1 MLKGS
6 PVPFRVRGSPEGSGA
21 GSQVLLQGEVIPELE
36 GAQSSMRV
44 ALDLRPLQSPSRLR
58 GIGTYL
64 RGLLGAFLQQDRDLV
79 LLTWRDRPVDHELP
93 EGCRFFHLPPPR
105 PRVLGWLRD
114 RLLLGRAFRT
124 LAREV
129 DLIHFTSPFEL
140 DMGWP
145 QAWPG
150 TPRVVT
156 VHDLVP
162 VTHAGLVLRGRH
174 RLLAPVY
181 RWQARQL
188 GRAEG
193 LVAVSQATR
202 QRLVEFLDPPPP
214 IRVVP
219 EAAEGFSP
227 PEPARVQELRRRLDL
242 PRDFLLF
249 LGGASPNKNLEG
261 LLVAC
266 QGGGLPPLVVAG
278 AANPE
283 QLADLRFRYP
293 DLPVRWLG
301 PVPAEDLGALYG
313 AATAFVFPSL
323 QEGFGL
329 PVLEAMSC
337 GTPVA
342 CSRTSSLPEVAGQAA
357 LFFDPA
363 DPRQIRHALHR
374 LVVEPDL
381 RAVLRGLGLDQAR
394 QFSWE
399 RTARLTWQAYEDF
412 LAGRG

>member
-1 MLKGS
+1 
-6 PVPFRVRGSPEGSGA
+6 
-21 GSQVLLQGEVIPELE
+21 
-36 GAQSSMRV
+36 MRV

-58 GIGTYL
+58 GIGIYL
-64 RGLLGAFLQQDRDLV
+64 RGLLGGFLQQERDLV
-79 LLTWRDRPVDHELP
+79 LLTWRDRAVDLDLP
-93 EGCRFFHLPPPR
+93 EGCCFFHLPPPR

-114 RLLLGRAFRT
+114 RLLLAGTFRQ

-129 DLIHFTSPFEL
+129 DLVHFTSPFEL

-145 QAWPG
+145 QARLG
-150 TPRVVT
+150 IPRVIT

-162 VTHAGLVLRGRH
+162 VTHARLVLQGRH
-174 RLLAPVY
+174 RLLTPVY

-193 LVAVSQATR
+193 LVSDSQATR
-202 QRLVEFLDPPPP
+202 RRLEEFLGHTPP

-219 EAAEGFSP
+219 LAAEGFRVP
-227 PEPARVQELRRRLDL
+227 DPARIHELRRRLDL
-242 PRDFLLF
+242 PEDFLLF

-261 LLVAC
+261 LLVAL

-278 AANPE
+278 SANPE
-283 QLADLRFRYP
+283 HLANLRFRYP

-301 PVPAEDLGALYG
+301 PVPAEDLEALYG

-342 CSRTSSLPEVAGQAA
+342 CSNTSSLPEVAGRAA
-357 LFFDPA
+357 LFFDPV
-363 DPRQIRHALHR
+363 DPRQIRQALRR
-374 LVVEPDL
+374 LASEPDL
-381 RAVLRGLGLDQAR
+381 RARLRELGLNQAR
-394 QFSWE
+394 QFSWQH
-399 RTARLTWQAYEDF
+399 TARLTWQTYQDF
-412 LAGRG
+412 LARSS

>member
-1 MLKGS
+1 
-6 PVPFRVRGSPEGSGA
+6 
-21 GSQVLLQGEVIPELE
+21 
-36 GAQSSMRV
+36 MRV
-44 ALDLRPLQSPSRLR
+44 ALDLRPLQSASRLR

-64 RGLLGAFLQQDRDLV
+64 RGLLSGFLQQDRDLL
-79 LLTWRDRPVDHELP
+79 LLTWRDRPLGLDLP
-93 EGCRFFHLPPPR
+93 GGCRFFHLPPPR

-114 RLLLGRAFRT
+114 RLLLAGPFRE

-129 DLIHFTSPFEL
+129 DLVHFTSPFEL

-145 QAWPG
+145 QARLG
-150 TPRVVT
+150 IPRVIT

-162 VTHAGLVLRGRH
+162 VTHARLVLQGRH

-219 EAAEGFSP
+219 EAAEGFRVP
-227 PEPARVQELRRRLDL
+227 DPARIHQLRRRLDL
-242 PRDFLLF
+242 PEDFLLF

-266 QGGGLPPLVVAG
+266 QDGGLPPLVVAG

-283 QLADLRFRYP
+283 QLADLRIRYP

-342 CSRTSSLPEVAGQAA
+342 CSNTSSIPEVAGQAA
-357 LFFDPA
+357 LYFDPA
-363 DPRQIRHALHR
+363 DPRQIRQALRR
-374 LVVEPDL
+374 LASEPDL
-381 RAVLRGLGLDQAR
+381 RAMLRGLGLDQAR
-394 QFSWE
+394 QFSWQ

-412 LAGRG
+412 VGRSS

>member
-1 MLKGS
+1 
-6 PVPFRVRGSPEGSGA
+6 
-21 GSQVLLQGEVIPELE
+21 
-36 GAQSSMRV
+36 MRV

-64 RGLLGAFLQQDRDLV
+64 RGLLSGFLQQERDLL
-79 LLTWRDRPVDHELP
+79 LLTWRDLPVDLELP

-114 RLLLGRAFRT
+114 RLLLAGAFRE

-129 DLIHFTSPFEL
+129 DLVHFTSPFEL

-145 QAWPG
+145 QARLG
-150 TPRVVT
+150 IPRVIT

-162 VTHAGLVLRGRH
+162 VTHARLVLQGRH

-193 LVAVSQATR
+193 LVADSQATR
-202 QRLVEFLDPPPP
+202 DRLEEFLGRTPP

-219 EAAEGFSP
+219 LAAEGFSV
-227 PEPARVQELRRRLDL
+227 PEPARVHELRRRLDL
-242 PRDFLLF
+242 PQDFLLF

-266 QGGGLPPLVVAG
+266 QDGGLPPLVVAG

-283 QLADLRFRYP
+283 QLADLRTRYP

-313 AATAFVFPSL
+313 AATAFVLPSL

-342 CSRTSSLPEVAGQAA
+342 CSNTSSIPEVAGQAA

-363 DPRQIRHALHR
+363 DPRQIRQALRR
-374 LVVEPDL
+374 LASEPDL
-381 RAVLRGLGLDQAR
+381 RAMLRGLGLDQAR
-394 QFSWE
+394 QFSWQ
-399 RTARLTWQAYEDF
+399 RTARLTWQAYQDF
-412 LAGRG
+412 LASSS

>member
-1 MLKGS
+1 
-6 PVPFRVRGSPEGSGA
+6 
-21 GSQVLLQGEVIPELE
+21 
-36 GAQSSMRV
+36 MRV

-64 RGLLGAFLQQDRDLV
+64 RGLLRGFLQQERDLL
-79 LLTWRDRPVDHELP
+79 LLTWRDLPVDLELP

-114 RLLLGRAFRT
+114 RLLLAGAFRE

-129 DLIHFTSPFEL
+129 DLVHFTSPFEL

-145 QAWPG
+145 QARLG
-150 TPRVVT
+150 IPRVIT

-162 VTHAGLVLRGRH
+162 VTHARLVLRGRH

-193 LVAVSQATR
+193 LVADSQATR
-202 QRLVEFLDPPPP
+202 DRLEEFLGRTPP

-219 EAAEGFSP
+219 LAAEGFSV
-227 PEPARVQELRRRLDL
+227 PEPARVHELRRRLDL
-242 PRDFLLF
+242 PQDFLLF

-266 QGGGLPPLVVAG
+266 QDGGLPPLVVAG

-283 QLADLRFRYP
+283 QLADLRTRYP

-313 AATAFVFPSL
+313 AATAFVLPSL

-342 CSRTSSLPEVAGQAA
+342 CSNTSSIPEVAGQAA

-363 DPRQIRHALHR
+363 DPRQIRQALRR
-374 LVVEPDL
+374 LASEPDL
-381 RAVLRGLGLDQAR
+381 RAMLRGLGLDQAR
-394 QFSWE
+394 QFSWQ
-399 RTARLTWQAYEDF
+399 RTARLTWQAYQDF
-412 LAGRG
+412 LASSS

>member
-1 MLKGS
+1 
-6 PVPFRVRGSPEGSGA
+6 
-21 GSQVLLQGEVIPELE
+21 
-36 GAQSSMRV
+36 MRV

-64 RGLLGAFLQQDRDLV
+64 RGLLRGFLQQERDLL
-79 LLTWRDRPVDHELP
+79 LLTWRDLPVDLELP

-114 RLLLGRAFRT
+114 RLLLAGAFRE

-129 DLIHFTSPFEL
+129 DLVHFTSPFEL

-145 QAWPG
+145 QARLG
-150 TPRVVT
+150 IPRVIT

-162 VTHAGLVLRGRH
+162 VTHARLVLRGRH

-193 LVAVSQATR
+193 LVADSQATR
-202 QRLVEFLDPPPP
+202 DRLEEFLGRTPP

-219 EAAEGFSP
+219 LAAEGFSV
-227 PEPARVQELRRRLDL
+227 PEPARVHELRRRLDL
-242 PRDFLLF
+242 PQDFLLF

-266 QGGGLPPLVVAG
+266 QDGGLPPLVVAG

-283 QLADLRFRYP
+283 QLADLRTRYP

-313 AATAFVFPSL
+313 AATAFVLPSL

-342 CSRTSSLPEVAGQAA
+342 CSNTSSIPEVAGQAA

-363 DPRQIRHALHR
+363 DPRQIRQALRR
-374 LVVEPDL
+374 LASEPDL
-381 RAVLRGLGLDQAR
+381 RAMLRGLGLDQAR
-394 QFSWE
+394 QFSWQ

-412 LAGRG
+412 VGRSS

>member
-1 MLKGS
+1 
-6 PVPFRVRGSPEGSGA
+6 
-21 GSQVLLQGEVIPELE
+21 
-36 GAQSSMRV
+36 MRV

-64 RGLLGAFLQQDRDLV
+64 RGLLRGFLQQERDLL
-79 LLTWRDRPVDHELP
+79 LLTWRDLPVDLELP

-114 RLLLGRAFRT
+114 RLLLAGAFRE

-129 DLIHFTSPFEL
+129 DLVHFTSPFEL

-145 QAWPG
+145 QARLG
-150 TPRVVT
+150 IPRVIT

-162 VTHAGLVLRGRH
+162 VTHARLVLQGRH

-193 LVAVSQATR
+193 LVADSQATR
-202 QRLVEFLDPPPP
+202 DRLEEFLGRTPP

-219 EAAEGFSP
+219 LAAEGFSV
-227 PEPARVQELRRRLDL
+227 PEPARVHELRRRLDL
-242 PRDFLLF
+242 PQDFLLF

-266 QGGGLPPLVVAG
+266 QDGGLPPLVVAG

-283 QLADLRFRYP
+283 QLADLRTRYP

-313 AATAFVFPSL
+313 AATAFVLPSL

-342 CSRTSSLPEVAGQAA
+342 CSNTSSIPEVAGQAA

-363 DPRQIRHALHR
+363 DPRQIRQALRR
-374 LVVEPDL
+374 LASEPDL
-381 RAVLRGLGLDQAR
+381 RAMLRGLGLDQAR
-394 QFSWE
+394 QFSWQ
-399 RTARLTWQAYEDF
+399 RTARLTWQAYQDF
-412 LAGRG
+412 LASSS